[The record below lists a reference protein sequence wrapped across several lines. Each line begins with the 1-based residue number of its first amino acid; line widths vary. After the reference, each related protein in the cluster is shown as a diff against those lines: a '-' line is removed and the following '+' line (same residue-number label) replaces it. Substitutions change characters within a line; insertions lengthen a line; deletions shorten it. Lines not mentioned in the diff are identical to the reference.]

1 MPCRYSP
8 NVDRVISIGGVEAA
22 LGEENMDFIVG
33 GKFGISS
40 PLKKSPGLAAM
51 ILK

>member
-1 MPCRYSP
+1 
-8 NVDRVISIGGVEAA
+8 VISTGGVEVA
-22 LGEENMDFIVG
+22 LGEENIDFMVG

-40 PLKKSPGLAAM
+40 PFKKSPGLAAI